1 MFHVDCQYRSYRDQI
16 LVAMYKEEY
25 FRNQCFSLGIGI
37 FLDPKLFILRLAEMQ
52 IMYVCMCMY
61 TTRTQT

>member
-1 MFHVDCQYRSYRDQI
+1 MFHVDCQYKSYRDQI
-16 LVAMYKEEY
+16 LVAMYKKEY
-25 FRNQCFSLGIGI
+25 FRNQCFNLGIDI

-52 IMYVCMCMY
+52 IMYVCVCTY